1 MKKITAIVLSTIMVL
16 SALSLASCG
25 GGGSDADLS
34 DSRYVGTWTTKGIE
48 IGEDSEEL
56 EGEWLLV
63 LNEDGTGTL
72 SGSLE
77 GEEEDPSEFT
87 WKLVDGGFKC
97 SGDVKATFKD
107 VGDNIK
113 TKIIGVELVFEKQ
126 Q

>member
-1 MKKITAIVLSTIMVL
+1 MRKHISIVLALMLVLSTFL
-16 SALSLASCG
+16 LTACG
-25 GGGSDADLS
+25 GGSSNTEDLKN
-34 DSRYVGTWTTKGIE
+34 SRYVGTWTTKGIE

-87 WKLVDGGFKC
+87 WKLVDGGFKS

-107 VGDNIK
+107 DGDKI
-113 TKIIGVELVFEKQ
+113 TSKIIGVTMVFEKQ
-126 Q
+126 